1 MKYFI
6 ASDIHGSA
14 FYCEKMLRAFENEKA
29 DKILLLGDILYHGP
43 RNDLPKN
50 YAPKEVIAM
59 LNPLKDKIF
68 CVRGNCDTEVDQM
81 VLDFPIL
88 AEYCLLCEKGKMIFA
103 THGHKFNLQNKPN
116 LEKNSVLLH
125 GHTHVPACVE
135 TETFTYINP
144 GSVSIPKENSHHGY
158 MTLEDGV
165 FLWKSLEDDSFGAIK
180 KEYKL

>member
-14 FYCEKMLRAFENEKA
+14 FYCEKMLKAFEKEKA

-68 CVRGNCDTEVDQM
+68 CARGNCDTEVDQM

-88 AEYCLLCEKGKMIFA
+88 AE
-103 THGHKFNLQNKPN
+103 
-116 LEKNSVLLH
+116 
-125 GHTHVPACVE
+125 
-135 TETFTYINP
+135 
-144 GSVSIPKENSHHGY
+144 
-158 MTLEDGV
+158 
-165 FLWKSLEDDSFGAIK
+165 
-180 KEYKL
+180 